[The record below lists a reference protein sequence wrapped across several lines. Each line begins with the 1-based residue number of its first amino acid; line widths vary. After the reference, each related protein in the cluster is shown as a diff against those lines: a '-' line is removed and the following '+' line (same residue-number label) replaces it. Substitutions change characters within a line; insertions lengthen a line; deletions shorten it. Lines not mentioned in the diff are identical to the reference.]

1 MTLIIQDIVK
11 ICINKIHKM
20 VEVFIERENKT
31 KQVKENNLKAV
42 LDNLKINPETVL
54 IVKNDELVT
63 INTKINPKD
72 KIKLLSVVS
81 GG

>member
-1 MTLIIQDIVK
+1 MI
-11 ICINKIHKM
+11 
-20 VEVFIERENKT
+20 EVFIERENKT

-42 LDNLKINPETVL
+42 LDTLKINPETVL

>member
-1 MTLIIQDIVK
+1 
-11 ICINKIHKM
+11 M
-20 VEVFIERENKT
+20 VEVFIEKENKI
-31 KQVKENNLKAV
+31 KQVKENNLKAI
-42 LDNLKINPETVL
+42 LDSLKINPETIL
-54 IVKNDELVT
+54 IVKNDELIT

>member
-1 MTLIIQDIVK
+1 
-11 ICINKIHKM
+11 M